1 MPSPHSNN
9 PESHPPLPLV
19 ASFVVTFLKPEM
31 LHVYRQVSGLAR
43 WRTEVWC
50 QKRENADYFPM
61 PVVHILRKPWT
72 HQLRRFWH
80 RKVLRQPI
88 TMYRSEARRFNA
100 LLSKSGARLLHI
112 YFGHM
117 GVYSRPLLERLAI
130 PAVVSFHGA
139 DAQVDMDQPKHLAAT
154 REMFAR
160 ARLLIV
166 RSESI
171 RARLVKL
178 GCPVE
183 KVRIHRAGIPLKDIP
198 FRQREAPADGAWR
211 CVQAGRLIAKKG
223 LGTTLKAFAEFSR
236 TFPKATLTLAGEGEL
251 RNALWS
257 HAQELG
263 ISERVKFTGFLGQE
277 ELRSVY
283 AQSHLFLHPSELGP
297 DGNQEGVP
305 NSMLEAMAS
314 GLPVLATN
322 HGGIPEAIDHG
333 VSGLLVAERDHAA
346 LGAEMLSLAKDPARY
361 AAMGLAGSR
370 KVAAVFDI
378 AASVAALEAIYD
390 EALS

>member
-1 MPSPHSNN
+1 MQ
-9 PESHPPLPLV
+9 
-19 ASFVVTFLKPEM
+19 
-31 LHVYRQVSGLAR
+31 HVYRQISGLSR

-50 QKRENADYFPM
+50 QKRENADRFPFTGLHLQ
-61 PVVHILRKPWT
+61 PKPWT
-72 HQLRRFWH
+72 HQLRRLWH
-80 RKVLRQPI
+80 RKVLKQPI

-100 LLSKSGARLLHI
+100 SLVESGARLLHI

-117 GVYSRPLLERLAI
+117 GVYSRPLLEILPI

-139 DAQVDMDQPKHLAAT
+139 DAQVDMERPKHRAAT
-154 REMFAR
+154 REMFGL

-171 RARLVKL
+171 RERLVAI
-178 GCPVE
+178 GCPAE

-198 FRQREAPADGAWR
+198 FHQRETPADGAWR

-223 LGTTLKAFAEFSR
+223 LGTTLKAFAEFAH
-236 TFPKATLTLAGEGEL
+236 TYPLATLTLAGEGEL
-251 RNALWS
+251 RNALWN

-263 ISERVKFTGFLGQE
+263 VSDRVKFTGFLAQE
-277 ELRSVY
+277 ELRALY

-322 HGGIPEAIDHG
+322 HGGIPEAIEHG
-333 VSGLLVAERDHAA
+333 KSGLLVAERDHAA
-346 LGAEMLSLAKDPARY
+346 LADGMLALAKDPVRY
-361 AAMGLAGSR
+361 AAMALEGSR

-378 AASVAALEAIYD
+378 TASVAALEAIYD
-390 EALS
+390 EAQL